1 MLAHRK
7 EVIDPAIA
15 KYGGR
20 IFTTAGDGFLFE
32 FASPLNAVRCAVAIQ
47 RDMERRNINVP
58 ADSRIVFR
66 VGVNLG
72 DVIVEKDGLYGGGVN
87 IAARLESICK
97 PGGVLIS
104 GKVYDEVHD
113 QLDLA
118 FDDRGPQTVK
128 NIANPVQAYA
138 VNLGEAAIAG
148 AAPAARRGAQ
158 PGRIT
163 PGLAI
168 AAAVIFALVGAL
180 AWQATR
186 PPTVEAAVVADM
198 AFPLPDKP
206 SIAVLAFENLSPEAD
221 DELLADSFSE
231 DILTALSKLS
241 GLFVISRTT
250 SFTYK
255 GKDASAKQIAEDL
268 GIRYVLEGSVQ
279 RDGDRIRVTAQLID
293 AIGGQH
299 VWADRY
305 DRDLDDL
312 FAVKDDI
319 TLNIVS
325 NISAELVL
333 GDRDRVLGRETDSL
347 EAWLLHRRAANEFE
361 KLTRESVEMA
371 RDLAES
377 ALAIDPGF
385 VSALVSLGNT
395 YGAEAF
401 LGYTDTPKAF
411 FDKELEIFDRALEMD
426 PNHAYATASKAFH
439 FMNVGQNDLALE
451 FGQTAVDLGPN
462 DYVTHAA
469 IGHALYFAG
478 KPDDAVREL
487 RLAVRLSPVAP
498 EWVLISLAGAL
509 NYSGKFEE
517 AVAEYERELARPPSS
532 TFHEWWTRLDL
543 SLALEALGRVDEAR
557 AQLALAIELNPDLST
572 IEARRIEYRLHEDQS
587 YAEGLL
593 ATFRRLGMP
602 EE

>member
-1 MLAHRK
+1 
-7 EVIDPAIA
+7 
-15 KYGGR
+15 
-20 IFTTAGDGFLFE
+20 
-32 FASPLNAVRCAVAIQ
+32 
-47 RDMERRNINVP
+47 MERRNINVP

-72 DVIVEKDGLYGGGVN
+72 DVIVEKDGLYGGGVK

-180 AWQATR
+180 AWQATLS
-186 PPTVEAAVVADM
+186 PTVEAALVENM

-347 EAWLLHRRAANEFE
+347 EAWLFFQQSL
-361 KLTRESVEMA
+361 
-371 RDLAES
+371 S
-377 ALAIDPGF
+377 AFTTGGSSRLQSGGGF
-385 VSALVSLGNT
+385 G
-395 YGAEAF
+395 
-401 LGYTDTPKAF
+401 
-411 FDKELEIFDRALEMD
+411 
-426 PNHAYATASKAFH
+426 
-439 FMNVGQNDLALE
+439 
-451 FGQTAVDLGPN
+451 
-462 DYVTHAA
+462 
-469 IGHALYFAG
+469 
-478 KPDDAVREL
+478 
-487 RLAVRLSPVAP
+487 
-498 EWVLISLAGAL
+498 
-509 NYSGKFEE
+509 
-517 AVAEYERELARPPSS
+517 
-532 TFHEWWTRLDL
+532 
-543 SLALEALGRVDEAR
+543 
-557 AQLALAIELNPDLST
+557 
-572 IEARRIEYRLHEDQS
+572 
-587 YAEGLL
+587 
-593 ATFRRLGMP
+593 
-602 EE
+602 

>member
-1 MLAHRK
+1 MANDGPEHKLVAILAVDIVGYSGLTEIDQSGTHGRLLAHRK

-180 AWQATR
+180 A
-186 PPTVEAAVVADM
+186 
-198 AFPLPDKP
+198 
-206 SIAVLAFENLSPEAD
+206 AD

-333 GDRDRVLGRETDSL
+333 GDRDRVLGLETDSL
-347 EAWLLHRRAANEFE
+347 EAWLFFQQSLSAFTTGGPAGFN
-361 KLTRESVEMA
+361 LAV
-371 RDLAES
+371 DLAE
-377 ALAIDPGF
+377 
-385 VSALVSLGNT
+385 
-395 YGAEAF
+395 
-401 LGYTDTPKAF
+401 
-411 FDKELEIFDRALEMD
+411 RA
-426 PNHAYATASKAFH
+426 H
-439 FMNVGQNDLALE
+439 
-451 FGQTAVDLGPN
+451 GP
-462 DYVTHAA
+462 
-469 IGHALYFAG
+469 
-478 KPDDAVREL
+478 
-487 RLAVRLSPVAP
+487 RLAGPRHQRRRRCTGL
-498 EWVLISLAGAL
+498 GA
-509 NYSGKFEE
+509 
-517 AVAEYERELARPPSS
+517 A
-532 TFHEWWTRLDL
+532 TR
-543 SLALEALGRVDEAR
+543 
-557 AQLALAIELNPDLST
+557 
-572 IEARRIEYRLHEDQS
+572 
-587 YAEGLL
+587 
-593 ATFRRLGMP
+593 RRLKWLWP
-602 EE
+602 WSWRQKQ